1 MKRILI
7 ANRGAIARRLVRAMN
22 DLGVESLVIY
32 SEADEGSAYIDEAS
46 SAVRMD
52 GNRPDETY
60 LNKEAILEIAKKH
73 GADAIHP
80 GYGFLSEN
88 ASFARQVKNS
98 GLLFIGP
105 DPDLIEQMGEKVKGR
120 ETMAA
125 HGFPVFPGSE
135 TLGSREDLAE
145 LARKIGFPLVVKPS
159 GGGGGIGMQVVGRA
173 EDLAVAVS
181 RASSTAEKAFSDPS
195 LYLEKWINRPR
206 HIEFQIIG
214 DGKGGCV
221 HAFDRECSVQR
232 RHQKLI
238 EESPS
243 PGFDETMLTERATL
257 AAEVCRKI
265 KYGSLGTLETLF
277 LENNEMGF
285 LEMNTRIQVEHGVT
299 EEVTGL
305 DLVKLQ
311 LNLLT
316 GTRLPNQQDIVRK
329 GFAIEARLYAEDPYS
344 MFPSTGRLEIF
355 RVPELFGVRVETGYK
370 RGQMITPYYDPL
382 LAKVIAKGN
391 TREQAIGRLSVALR
405 AFDVSGVKTNAA
417 LLQKVLNSEEF
428 LKGNIDTGLLDRL

>member
-1 MKRILI
+1 MKRVLI
-7 ANRGAIARRLVRAMN
+7 ANRGAITRRLVRAMN
-22 DLGVESLVIY
+22 ELGVESLVIY

-52 GNRPDETY
+52 GNRPNETY

-135 TLGSREDLAE
+135 TLENNENIDE
-145 LARKIGFPLVVKPS
+145 LARGIGFPLVVKPS
-159 GGGGGIGMQVVGRA
+159 GGGGGIGMQVVSHLQ
-173 EDLAVAVS
+173 DLSVAIA
-181 RASSTAEKAFSDPS
+181 RASSIAEKAFSDS
-195 LYLEKWINRPR
+195 TLYLEKWIDRPR

-243 PGFDETMLTERATL
+243 PGLDETMLNERAEL

-277 LENNEMGF
+277 LQNGEMGF

-311 LNLLT
+311 LGLMA
-316 GTRLPNQQDIVRK
+316 GHPLPDQQDIVRK
-329 GFAIEARLYAEDPYS
+329 GFAIEARLYAEDPVS
-344 MFPSTGRLEIF
+344 MFPSTGRLDTF
-355 RVPELFGVRVETGYK
+355 RPPRMFGVRVETGYQ
-370 RGQMITPYYDPL
+370 RGQTITPYYDPL

-417 LLQKVLNSEEF
+417 LLQKVLNSDEF

>member
-1 MKRILI
+1 MKRVLI

-135 TLGSREDLAE
+135 ALENKENIDE
-145 LARKIGFPLVVKPS
+145 LARGIGFPLVVKPS
-159 GGGGGIGMQVVGRA
+159 GGGGGIGMQVVSHLQ
-173 EDLAVAVS
+173 DLSVAIA
-181 RASSTAEKAFSDPS
+181 RASSIAEKAFSDSS
-195 LYLEKWINRPR
+195 LYLEKWIDRPR
-206 HIEFQIIG
+206 HFEFQIIG
-214 DGKGGCV
+214 DGKGG
-221 HAFDRECSVQR
+221 
-232 RHQKLI
+232 
-238 EESPS
+238 
-243 PGFDETMLTERATL
+243 
-257 AAEVCRKI
+257 
-265 KYGSLGTLETLF
+265 
-277 LENNEMGF
+277 
-285 LEMNTRIQVEHGVT
+285 
-299 EEVTGL
+299 
-305 DLVKLQ
+305 
-311 LNLLT
+311 
-316 GTRLPNQQDIVRK
+316 
-329 GFAIEARLYAEDPYS
+329 
-344 MFPSTGRLEIF
+344 
-355 RVPELFGVRVETGYK
+355 
-370 RGQMITPYYDPL
+370 
-382 LAKVIAKGN
+382 
-391 TREQAIGRLSVALR
+391 
-405 AFDVSGVKTNAA
+405 
-417 LLQKVLNSEEF
+417 
-428 LKGNIDTGLLDRL
+428 